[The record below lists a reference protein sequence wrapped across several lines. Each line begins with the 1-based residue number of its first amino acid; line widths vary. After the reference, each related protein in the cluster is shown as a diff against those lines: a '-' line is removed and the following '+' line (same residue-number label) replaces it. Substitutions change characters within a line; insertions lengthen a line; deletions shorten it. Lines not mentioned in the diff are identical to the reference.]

1 MIPSKWRLTMEL
13 MYING
18 EWVKSVSG
26 EYFSSYNPANQEEIG
41 RVPRGSKEDVD
52 LAVKAAK
59 TLFESSEWQSLIPSV
74 RGNALF
80 EVARKVR
87 ERSEEIALVETLDTG
102 KPLSQA
108 RSDVESSAR
117 YFEYYAG
124 MADKMFG
131 ETIPVAPNVIDYTV
145 REPMGVC
152 AQIIPW
158 NYPLQITS
166 RGVAAAIAVGNT
178 VVVKPAEDTPLS
190 ALKLAKIFSEIDVLK
205 GALQVVT
212 GYGTEAG
219 AALVDH
225 QDVNHITFTGSV
237 HTGTNVMISAA
248 KNIVPVT
255 LELGGKSPHIVFP
268 DCDLEETVTW
278 VTRSII
284 QNAGQTCSAGSRLL
298 VHSKMKDELIKK
310 LTEKMQMITIGPG
323 VSDCDLG
330 PIISKRQ
337 FDRILAMVERAKE
350 EGARV
355 IIGGKQAK
363 VEGLEVG
370 YYFEPTIIENVSPA
384 SEIAQEEVFG
394 PVLTVFEFETEE
406 EAIQIANGTAY
417 GLVTG
422 IWTNDISRAHR
433 IAWKV
438 KSGQVFINDYG
449 AAGGV
454 ELPFGG
460 YKKSGIGREKG
471 VEALQNYTQLKNIA
485 IKIKSAK

>member
-1 MIPSKWRLTMEL
+1 MKR

-18 EWVKSVSG
+18 EWVASVSG
-26 EYFSSYNPANQEEIG
+26 ESFSVYNPANHEVIAE
-41 RVPRGSKEDVD
+41 VPRGGTEDVD
-52 LAVKAAK
+52 LAVTAAK
-59 TLFESSEWQSLIPSV
+59 NVFDSREWQLLKPIN
-74 RGNALF
+74 RGQALY
-80 EVARKVR
+80 EVARKIR
-87 ERSEEIALVETLDTG
+87 ERFEELAIVETLDTG
-102 KPLSQA
+102 KPLTQA
-108 RSDVESSAR
+108 RSDVESGAR

-124 MADKMFG
+124 IADKMFG
-131 ETIPVAPNVIDYTV
+131 ETIPVAPYVIDYTV

-190 ALKLAKIFSEIDVLK
+190 ALKLAEIFSEIDVLK
-205 GALQVVT
+205 QALQVVT
-212 GYGTEAG
+212 GYGAEAG
-219 AALVDH
+219 AALVNH
-225 QDVNHITFTGSV
+225 PDVNHITFTGSV
-237 HTGTNVMISAA
+237 GTGSSVMMAAA

-268 DCDLEETVTW
+268 DCDIEETVTW
-278 VTRSII
+278 VLRSII

-298 VHSKMKDELIKK
+298 IHSSIKEEVVSRLAERMKNLK
-310 LTEKMQMITIGPG
+310 LGPG
-323 VSDCDLG
+323 ITDNDLG
-330 PIISKRQ
+330 PIVSKKQ
-337 FDRILAMVERAKE
+337 FDRIVAMVERAKE
-350 EGARV
+350 EGATV
-355 IIGGKQAK
+355 IVGGKEAT
-363 VEGLEVG
+363 VDLPGEA
-370 YYFEPTIIENVSPA
+370 YYFEPTIIDNVSPT

-394 PVLTVFEFETEE
+394 PVLTVFEFETEA
-406 EAIQIANGTAY
+406 EAIQLANGTSY

-433 IAWKV
+433 IAAKV

-485 IKIKSAK
+485 IKIKPAED

>member
-1 MIPSKWRLTMEL
+1 MKR

-18 EWVKSVSG
+18 EWVASVSG
-26 EYFSSYNPANQEEIG
+26 ESFSVYNPANHEVIAE
-41 RVPRGSKEDVD
+41 VPRGGTEDVH
-52 LAVKAAK
+52 LAVTAAK
-59 TLFESSEWQSLIPSV
+59 TVFDSREWQSLKPSS
-74 RGNALF
+74 RGQALY
-80 EVARKVR
+80 EVARKIR
-87 ERSEEIALVETLDTG
+87 ERFEELAMVETLDTG

-108 RSDVESSAR
+108 RSDVESGAR

-124 MADKMFG
+124 IADKMFG
-131 ETIPVAPNVIDYTV
+131 ETIPVAPYVIDYTV

-190 ALKLAKIFSEIDVLK
+190 ALKLAEIFSEIDLLK
-205 GALQVVT
+205 QALQVVT
-212 GYGTEAG
+212 GYGAEAG
-219 AALVDH
+219 AALVNHD
-225 QDVNHITFTGSV
+225 DVNHITFTGSV
-237 HTGTNVMISAA
+237 GTGSSVMMAAA

-268 DCDLEETVTW
+268 DCDIEETVTW
-278 VTRSII
+278 VLRSII

-298 VHSKMKDELIKK
+298 IHSSIKEEVVSRLAERMKNLK
-310 LTEKMQMITIGPG
+310 LGPG
-323 VSDCDLG
+323 ITDSDLG
-330 PIISKRQ
+330 PIVSKKQ
-337 FDRILAMVERAKE
+337 FDRIVAMVERAKE
-350 EGARV
+350 EDARV
-355 IIGGKQAK
+355 IVGGKEAT
-363 VEGLEVG
+363 VDWPGEA
-370 YYFEPTIIENVSPA
+370 YYFEPTIIDNVSPT

-394 PVLTVFEFETEE
+394 PVLTVFEFETEA
-406 EAIQIANGTAY
+406 EAIQLANGTSY

-422 IWTNDISRAHR
+422 IWTNDLSRAHR
-433 IAWKV
+433 IATKV

-485 IKIKSAK
+485 IKIKPAED

>member
-1 MIPSKWRLTMEL
+1 MKL
-13 MYING
+13 MYINC
-18 EWVKSVSG
+18 EWAASVSG
-26 EYFSSYNPANQEEIG
+26 ETFSVYNPANHEAIAE
-41 RVPRGSKEDVD
+41 VPRGATEDVH
-52 LAVKAAK
+52 LAVTAAK
-59 TLFESSEWQSLIPSV
+59 NAFESREWQSLKPSI
-74 RGNALF
+74 RGKALY
-80 EVARKVR
+80 EVAQKMR
-87 ERSEEIALVETLDTG
+87 ERFEELAMVETLDTG

-108 RSDVESSAR
+108 RSDVESGAR

-124 MADKMFG
+124 IADKMFG

-190 ALKLAKIFSEIDVLK
+190 ALKLAEIFSEIDVLK
-205 GALQVVT
+205 NALQVVT
-212 GYGTEAG
+212 GYGAEAG
-219 AALVDH
+219 AALVNH
-225 QDVNHITFTGSV
+225 PDVNHITFTGSV
-237 HTGTNVMISAA
+237 GTGSSVMMAAA

-268 DCDLEETVTW
+268 DCDIEETVTW
-278 VTRSII
+278 VMRSII
-284 QNAGQTCSAGSRLL
+284 QHAGQTCSAGSRLL
-298 VHSKMKDELIKK
+298 VHSAIKEEIVSRLAQRLK
-310 LTEKMQMITIGPG
+310 NLTIGPG
-323 VSDCDLG
+323 VTDPDLG
-330 PIISKRQ
+330 PIISNRQ
-337 FDRILAMVERAKE
+337 FNRILAMVERAKE
-350 EGARV
+350 QGARV
-355 IIGGKQAK
+355 ITGGKRAL
-363 VEGLEVG
+363 VEAAGEA
-370 YYFEPTIIENVSPA
+370 YYFEPTIIDQVAPT

-394 PVLTVFEFETEE
+394 PVLTVFEFETET
-406 EAIQIANGTAY
+406 EAIQLANGTAY

-433 IAWKV
+433 IAAKV

-485 IKIKSAK
+485 IKIKPAED

>member
-1 MIPSKWRLTMEL
+1 MKL

-18 EWVKSVSG
+18 EWAASLTDETFSV
-26 EYFSSYNPANQEEIG
+26 YNPANHEVIAE
-41 RVPRGSKEDVD
+41 VPSGGTEDVH
-52 LAVKAAK
+52 LAVTAAK
-59 TLFESSEWQSLIPSV
+59 NVFESREWQSLKPSI
-74 RGNALF
+74 RGKALY
-80 EVARKVR
+80 EVAQKMR
-87 ERSEEIALVETLDTG
+87 ERFEELAMVETLDTG
-102 KPLSQA
+102 KPLSQS
-108 RSDVESSAR
+108 RNDVESGAR

-124 MADKMFG
+124 IADKMFG

-178 VVVKPAEDTPLS
+178 VIVKPAEDTPLS
-190 ALKLAKIFSEIDVLK
+190 ALKLAEIFSEINVLK
-205 GALQVVT
+205 NVLQVVT
-212 GYGTEAG
+212 GYGAEAG
-219 AALVDH
+219 AALVNH
-225 QDVNHITFTGSV
+225 PDVNHITFTGSV
-237 HTGTNVMISAA
+237 VTGSSVMMAA
-248 KNIVPVT
+248 ARNIVPVT

-268 DCDLEETVTW
+268 DCDIEETVTW
-278 VTRSII
+278 VMRSII

-298 VHSKMKDELIKK
+298 IHSAIKEEIVSR
-310 LTEKMQMITIGPG
+310 LTERMKNISIGPG
-323 VSDCDLG
+323 VTDSDLG

-350 EGARV
+350 QGGRV
-355 IIGGKQAK
+355 IIGGKRAV
-363 VEGLEVG
+363 VEGTGEA
-370 YYFEPTIIENVSPA
+370 YYFEPTIIDQVAPT

-394 PVLTVFEFETEE
+394 PVLTVFEFETEA
-406 EAIQIANGTAY
+406 EAIQLANGTAY

-433 IAWKV
+433 IAAKV

-485 IKIKSAK
+485 IKIKQAED

>member
-1 MIPSKWRLTMEL
+1 MER

-18 EWVKSVSG
+18 EWVTSVSG
-26 EYFSSYNPANQEEIG
+26 EFFSSYNPANQEVIG
-41 RVPRGSKEDVD
+41 TVPRGGKEDVD
-52 LAVKAAK
+52 LAVAAAK
-59 TLFESSEWQSLIPSV
+59 TVFETIEWQSLKPSI
-74 RGNALF
+74 RGNALY
-80 EVARKVR
+80 EVARKIR
-87 ERSEEIALVETLDTG
+87 ERSEELALIETLDTG
-102 KPLSQA
+102 KPLTQA

-124 MADKMFG
+124 VADKVFG

-190 ALKLAKIFSEIDVLK
+190 ALKLAEILSEIEVLK
-205 GALQVVT
+205 DVLQVVT
-212 GYGTEAG
+212 GYGPEAG
-219 AALVDH
+219 AALVNH
-225 QDVNHITFTGSV
+225 PDVNHITFTGSV
-237 HTGTNVMISAA
+237 GTGTSVMISAA
-248 KNIVPVT
+248 QNIVPVT

-268 DCDLEETVTW
+268 DCDIEETVTW
-278 VTRSII
+278 MTRSII

-298 VHSKMKDELIKK
+298 VHSKVKEEIIEK
-310 LTEKMQMITIGPG
+310 LTERMKNIKIGPG
-323 VSDCDLG
+323 VNDCELG

-337 FDRILAMVERAKE
+337 FDRILAMVERAKDQ
-350 EGARV
+350 GARV

-363 VEGLEVG
+363 VEEPGEG
-370 YYFEPTIIENVSPA
+370 YYFEPTIIDHVSPA
-384 SEIAQEEVFG
+384 SEMAQEEVFG
-394 PVLTVFEFETEE
+394 PVLTVFEFSTEE
-406 EAIQIANGTAY
+406 EAIQLANGTSY

-422 IWTNDISRAHR
+422 IWTNDLSRAHR
-433 IAWKV
+433 VASKV

-485 IKIKSAK
+485 IKIKSADEK

>member
-1 MIPSKWRLTMEL
+1 MER

-18 EWVKSVSG
+18 EWVTSVSG
-26 EYFSSYNPANQEEIG
+26 EFFSSYNPANQEVIG
-41 RVPRGSKEDVD
+41 TVPRGGKEDVD
-52 LAVKAAK
+52 LAVAAAK
-59 TLFESSEWQSLIPSV
+59 TVFETIEWQSLKPSI
-74 RGNALF
+74 RGNALY
-80 EVARKVR
+80 EVARRIR
-87 ERSEEIALVETLDTG
+87 ERAEELALIETLDTG
-102 KPLSQA
+102 KPLTQA

-124 MADKMFG
+124 VADKMFG

-190 ALKLAKIFSEIDVLK
+190 ALKLAEIFAEIEVLK
-205 GALQVVT
+205 DVLQVVT
-212 GYGTEAG
+212 GYGPEAG
-219 AALVDH
+219 AALVNH
-225 QDVNHITFTGSV
+225 PDVNHITFTGSV
-237 HTGTNVMISAA
+237 GTGTSVMISAA
-248 KNIVPVT
+248 QNIVPVT

-268 DCDLEETVTW
+268 DCDIDETVTW

-298 VHSKMKDELIKK
+298 VHSKVKEEIIEK
-310 LTEKMQMITIGPG
+310 LTERMKNIKIGPG
-323 VSDCDLG
+323 VNDCELG

-337 FDRILAMVERAKE
+337 FDRILAMVERAKDQ
-350 EGARV
+350 GARV

-363 VEGLEVG
+363 VEEPGEG
-370 YYFEPTIIENVSPA
+370 YYFEPTIIDHVSPA
-384 SEIAQEEVFG
+384 SEMAQEEVFG
-394 PVLTVFEFETEE
+394 PVLTVFEFSTEE
-406 EAIQIANGTAY
+406 EAIQLANGTSY

-422 IWTNDISRAHR
+422 IWTNDLSRAHR
-433 IAWKV
+433 VASKV

-485 IKIKSAK
+485 IKIKSADEK

>member
-1 MIPSKWRLTMEL
+1 MEQK
-13 MYING
+13 MYINS

-26 EYFSSYNPANQEEIG
+26 EFFPTYNPANHEVIA
-41 RVPRGSKEDVD
+41 RVPRGNKEDVHQ
-52 LAVKAAK
+52 AVTAAK
-59 TLFESSEWQSLIPSV
+59 NAFESNEWQSVKPGI
-74 RGNALF
+74 RGNALS

-87 ERSEEIALVETLDTG
+87 ERSEELALIETLDTG

-124 MADKMFG
+124 VADKMFG

-152 AQIIPW
+152 AQVIPW

-190 ALKLAKIFSEIDVLK
+190 ALKLAEIFSEIEVLK
-205 GALQVVT
+205 GALHVVT

-219 AALVDH
+219 AALVNH
-225 QDVNHITFTGSV
+225 PDVNHITFTGSV
-237 HTGTNVMISAA
+237 NTGTSVMISAA

-268 DCDLEETVTW
+268 DCDMEEAVTW

-298 VHSKMKDELIKK
+298 IHSKIKDEWMEKLIERMKRIK
-310 LTEKMQMITIGPG
+310 LGPG
-323 VSDCDLG
+323 VNDSELG

-350 EGARV
+350 QGARV
-355 IIGGKQAK
+355 IMGGRRAK
-363 VEGLEVG
+363 LEGLEDG
-370 YYFEPTIIENVSPA
+370 YYFEPTIIENASPM

-394 PVLTVFEFETEE
+394 PVLTVFEFETEM
-406 EAIQIANGTAY
+406 EAITLANGTSY

-422 IWTNDISRAHR
+422 IWTNDLSRAHR
-433 IAWKV
+433 IASKV
-438 KSGQVFINDYG
+438 KSGQVFINDFG

-471 VEALQNYTQLKNIA
+471 VEALRNYTQLKNIA
-485 IKIKSAK
+485 IKIKSAE

>member
-1 MIPSKWRLTMEL
+1 MMK
-13 MYING
+13 MYVNG
-18 EWVKSVSG
+18 QWTNSVAG
-26 EYFSSYNPANQEEIG
+26 AFFSTYNPANQEEIE
-41 RVPRGSKEDVD
+41 RVPRAGKEDVD
-52 LAVKAAK
+52 LAVTAAK
-59 TLFESSEWQSLIPSV
+59 QAFESPEWQSLKPSE
-74 RGNALF
+74 RGCALF
-80 EVARKVR
+80 DVAYKLRNR
-87 ERSEEIALVETLDTG
+87 AEEMAMIETLDTG

-108 RSDVESSAR
+108 RSDVESAAR

-124 MADKMFG
+124 AADKMFG

-152 AQIIPW
+152 AHIIPW

-190 ALKLAKIFSEIDVLK
+190 ALKLAEIFSEIDVLK
-205 GALQVVT
+205 HALQVVT
-212 GYGTEAG
+212 GYGKEAG
-219 AALVDH
+219 AALVNH
-225 QDVNHITFTGSV
+225 PDVNHITFTGSV
-237 HTGTNVMISAA
+237 ATGASVMMSAA
-248 KNIVPVT
+248 KNIIPVT

-268 DCDLEETVTW
+268 DCDLEETVSW
-278 VTRSII
+278 VVRSII

-298 VHSKMKDELIKK
+298 VHSAIKDKLVGI
-310 LTEKMQMITIGPG
+310 LTEKMQQIKMGPG
-323 VSDCDLG
+323 TNDSELG
-330 PIISKRQ
+330 PIISQKQ
-337 FDRILAMVERAKE
+337 FERITAMVDRAKE
-350 EGARV
+350 EGARIV
-355 IIGGKQAK
+355 IGGKRAIGGDLNK
-363 VEGLEVG
+363 GF
-370 YYFEPTIIENVSPA
+370 YFEPTIIENVSHK

-406 EAIQIANGTAY
+406 EAIELANGTPY

-422 IWTNDISRAHR
+422 IWTNDVSRAHR
-433 IAWKV
+433 IAGKV

-471 VEALQNYTQLKNIA
+471 IEALRNYTQLKNVA
-485 IKIKSAK
+485 IKMKSK

>member
-1 MIPSKWRLTMEL
+1 MER

-18 EWVKSVSG
+18 EWVTSVSG
-26 EYFSSYNPANQEEIG
+26 EFFSSYNPANQEVIG
-41 RVPRGSKEDVD
+41 TVPRGGKEDVD
-52 LAVKAAK
+52 LAVAAAK
-59 TLFESSEWQSLIPSV
+59 TVFETIEWQSLKPSI
-74 RGNALF
+74 RGNALY
-80 EVARKVR
+80 EVARKIR
-87 ERSEEIALVETLDTG
+87 ERSEELALIETLDTG
-102 KPLSQA
+102 KPLTQA

-124 MADKMFG
+124 VADKVFG

-190 ALKLAKIFSEIDVLK
+190 ALKLAEILSEIEVLK
-205 GALQVVT
+205 DVLQVVT
-212 GYGTEAG
+212 GYGPEAG
-219 AALVDH
+219 AALVNH
-225 QDVNHITFTGSV
+225 PDVNHITFTGSV
-237 HTGTNVMISAA
+237 GTGTSVMISAA
-248 KNIVPVT
+248 QNIVPVT

-268 DCDLEETVTW
+268 DCDIEETVTW

-298 VHSKMKDELIKK
+298 VHSKVKEEIIEK
-310 LTEKMQMITIGPG
+310 LTERMKNIKIGPG
-323 VSDCDLG
+323 VNDCELG

-337 FDRILAMVERAKE
+337 FDRILAMVERAKD

-355 IIGGKQAK
+355 IIGGRQAK
-363 VEGLEVG
+363 VEESGEG
-370 YYFEPTIIENVSPA
+370 YYFEPTIIDHVSPA
-384 SEIAQEEVFG
+384 SEMAQEEVFG
-394 PVLTVFEFETEE
+394 PVLTVFEFSTEE
-406 EAIQIANGTAY
+406 EAIQLANGTSY

-422 IWTNDISRAHR
+422 IWTNDLSRAHR
-433 IAWKV
+433 VASKV

-485 IKIKSAK
+485 IKIKSADEK

>member
-1 MIPSKWRLTMEL
+1 MER

-18 EWVKSVSG
+18 EWVTSVSG
-26 EYFSSYNPANQEEIG
+26 EFFSTYNPANQEVIG
-41 RVPRGSKEDVD
+41 TVPRGGKEDVD
-52 LAVKAAK
+52 LAVAAAK
-59 TLFESSEWQSLIPSV
+59 KVFETNEWQTLKPSI
-74 RGNALF
+74 RGNALY
-80 EVARKVR
+80 EVARRIR
-87 ERSEEIALVETLDTG
+87 ERSEELALIETLDTG
-102 KPLSQA
+102 KPLAQG

-124 MADKMFG
+124 VADKMFG

-190 ALKLAKIFSEIDVLK
+190 ALKLAEIFSEIEVLK
-205 GALQVVT
+205 DVLQVVT
-212 GYGTEAG
+212 GYGPEAG
-219 AALVDH
+219 AALVNH
-225 QDVNHITFTGSV
+225 PDVNHITFTGSV
-237 HTGTNVMISAA
+237 GTGTSVMISAA
-248 KNIVPVT
+248 QNIVPVT

-268 DCDLEETVTW
+268 DCDIEETVTW

-298 VHSKMKDELIKK
+298 VHSKVKEEIIEK
-310 LTEKMQMITIGPG
+310 LTERMKNIKIGPG
-323 VSDCDLG
+323 VNDCELG

-337 FDRILAMVERAKE
+337 FDRILAMVERAKDQ
-350 EGARV
+350 GARV
-355 IIGGKQAK
+355 IIGGMQAK
-363 VEGLEVG
+363 VEEPGEG
-370 YYFEPTIIENVSPA
+370 YYFEPTIIDHVSPA
-384 SEIAQEEVFG
+384 SEMAQEEVFG
-394 PVLTVFEFETEE
+394 PVLTVFEFSTEE
-406 EAIQIANGTAY
+406 EAIQLANGTSY

-422 IWTNDISRAHR
+422 IWTNDLSRAHR
-433 IAWKV
+433 VASKV

-485 IKIKSAK
+485 IKIKSADDK

>member
-1 MIPSKWRLTMEL
+1 MER

-59 TLFESSEWQSLIPSV
+59 TLFESSEWQLLKPSV

-190 ALKLAKIFSEIDVLK
+190 ALKLAKIFFEIDVLK

-278 VTRSII
+278 VTRSFI

-310 LTEKMQMITIGPG
+310 LIEKMQMITIGPG

-337 FDRILAMVERAKE
+337 FDRIQAMVERAKE

-355 IIGGKQAK
+355 IIGGKEAK

-406 EAIQIANGTAY
+406 EAIQLANGTAY

-433 IAWKV
+433 IAGKV

>member
-1 MIPSKWRLTMEL
+1 MQTMK
-13 MYING
+13 MYVNG
-18 EWVKSVSG
+18 QWTNSVSG
-26 EYFSSYNPANQEEIG
+26 AFFSTYNPANQEEIDK
-41 RVPRGSKEDVD
+41 VPRSGKEDVD
-52 LAVKAAK
+52 LAVAAAK
-59 TLFESSEWQSLIPSV
+59 QAFQSPEWQSLKPSA
-74 RGNALF
+74 RGRALF
-80 EVARKVR
+80 DVACKLR
-87 ERSEEIALVETLDTG
+87 ERAEEIAKIETLDTG

-108 RSDVESSAR
+108 RSDVENGAR

-124 MADKMFG
+124 AADKMFG

-152 AQIIPW
+152 AHIIPW

-190 ALKLAKIFSEIDVLK
+190 ALKLAEIFSEIDVLK
-205 GALQVVT
+205 HALQVVT
-212 GYGTEAG
+212 GYGKEAG
-219 AALVDH
+219 AALVNH
-225 QDVNHITFTGSV
+225 PDVNHITFTGSV
-237 HTGTNVMISAA
+237 ATGTSVMMAAA
-248 KNIVPVT
+248 KNIIPVT

-268 DCDLEETVTW
+268 DCDLEETASW
-278 VTRSII
+278 VMRSII

-298 VHSKMKDELIKK
+298 VHSAIKDKLLGI
-310 LTEKMQMITIGPG
+310 LTEKMQQIKMGPG
-323 VSDCDLG
+323 INDSDLG
-330 PIISKRQ
+330 PIISQKQ
-337 FDRILAMVERAKE
+337 FERITAMVERAKE
-350 EGARV
+350 EGARIV
-355 IIGGKQAK
+355 MGGKRATGENLNK
-363 VEGLEVG
+363 GF
-370 YYFEPTIIENVSPA
+370 YFEPTIIENVSPT

-406 EAIQIANGTAY
+406 EAIELANGTPY

-433 IAWKV
+433 IAGKV

-471 VEALQNYTQLKNIA
+471 LEALRNYTQLKNVA
-485 IKIKSAK
+485 IKMKSK

>member
-1 MIPSKWRLTMEL
+1 MER

-26 EYFSSYNPANQEEIG
+26 EFFPSYNPANHEVIG
-41 RVPRGSKEDVD
+41 RIPRGDKEDVD
-52 LAVKAAK
+52 LAVAAAK
-59 TLFESSEWQSLIPSV
+59 NIFESTEWQSLKPSI
-74 RGNALF
+74 RGNALY

-87 ERSEEIALVETLDTG
+87 ERSEELAIIETLDTG

-124 MADKMFG
+124 VADKMFG

-166 RGVAAAIAVGNT
+166 RGLAAAIAVGNT

-190 ALKLAKIFSEIDVLK
+190 ALKLAEIFSEIEVLK

-212 GYGTEAG
+212 GYGAEAG
-219 AALVDH
+219 AALVNH
-225 QDVNHITFTGSV
+225 HDVNHITFTGSV
-237 HTGTNVMISAA
+237 NTGTSVMISAA
-248 KNIVPVT
+248 KNIVPIT

-268 DCDLEETVTW
+268 DCDIEETVSW

-298 VHSKMKDELIKK
+298 VHSKMKDELIEK
-310 LTEKMQMITIGPG
+310 LTERMKKIKIGPG
-323 VSDCDLG
+323 VNDSELG

-350 EGARV
+350 QGARV

-363 VEGLEVG
+363 GEELDEG
-370 YYFEPTIIENVSPA
+370 YYFEPTIIESVSPS

-406 EAIQIANGTAY
+406 EAIKLANGTSY

-422 IWTNDISRAHR
+422 IWTNDLSRAHR
-433 IAWKV
+433 IASKV
-438 KSGQVFINDYG
+438 KSGQVFINDFG

-471 VEALQNYTQLKNIA
+471 VEALRNYTQLKNIA
-485 IKIKSAK
+485 IKIKSVE

>member
-1 MIPSKWRLTMEL
+1 MKR

-18 EWVKSVSG
+18 EWVASVSG
-26 EYFSSYNPANQEEIG
+26 ESFSVYNPANHEVIAE
-41 RVPRGSKEDVD
+41 VPRGGTEDVD
-52 LAVKAAK
+52 LAVTAAK
-59 TLFESSEWQSLIPSV
+59 NVFDSREWQLLKPIN
-74 RGNALF
+74 RGQALY
-80 EVARKVR
+80 EVARKIR
-87 ERSEEIALVETLDTG
+87 ERFEELAIVETLDTG
-102 KPLSQA
+102 KPLTQA
-108 RSDVESSAR
+108 RSDVESGAR

-124 MADKMFG
+124 IADKMFG
-131 ETIPVAPNVIDYTV
+131 ETIPVAPYVIDYTV

-190 ALKLAKIFSEIDVLK
+190 ALKLAEIFSEIDVLK
-205 GALQVVT
+205 QALQVVT
-212 GYGTEAG
+212 GYGAEAG
-219 AALVDH
+219 AALVNH
-225 QDVNHITFTGSV
+225 PDVNHITFTGSV
-237 HTGTNVMISAA
+237 GTGSSVMMAAA

-268 DCDLEETVTW
+268 DCDIEETVTW
-278 VTRSII
+278 VLRSII

-298 VHSKMKDELIKK
+298 IHSSIKEEVVSRLAERMKNLK
-310 LTEKMQMITIGPG
+310 LGPG
-323 VSDCDLG
+323 ITDNDLG
-330 PIISKRQ
+330 PIVSKKQ
-337 FDRILAMVERAKE
+337 FDRIVAMVERAKE
-350 EGARV
+350 EGATV
-355 IIGGKQAK
+355 IVGGKEAT
-363 VEGLEVG
+363 VDLPGEA
-370 YYFEPTIIENVSPA
+370 YYFEPTIIDNVSPT

-394 PVLTVFEFETEE
+394 PVLTVFEFETEA
-406 EAIQIANGTAY
+406 EAIQLANGTSY

-433 IAWKV
+433 IAAKV

-449 AAGGV
+449 AAGDV

-485 IKIKSAK
+485 IKIKPAED

>member
-1 MIPSKWRLTMEL
+1 MER

-18 EWVKSVSG
+18 EWVTSVSG
-26 EYFSSYNPANQEEIG
+26 EFFSTYNPANQEVIG
-41 RVPRGSKEDVD
+41 TVPRGVKEDVD
-52 LAVKAAK
+52 LAVAAAK
-59 TLFESSEWQSLIPSV
+59 KVFETNEWQTLKPSK
-74 RGNALF
+74 RGNALY
-80 EVARKVR
+80 EVARKIR
-87 ERSEEIALVETLDTG
+87 ERAEELALIETLDTG
-102 KPLSQA
+102 KPLTQA

-124 MADKMFG
+124 VADKIFG
-131 ETIPVAPNVIDYTV
+131 ETIPVASNVIDYTV

-190 ALKLAKIFSEIDVLK
+190 ALKLAEIFSEIEVLK
-205 GALQVVT
+205 DALQVVT
-212 GYGTEAG
+212 GYGPEAG
-219 AALVDH
+219 AALVNH
-225 QDVNHITFTGSV
+225 PDVNHITFTGSV
-237 HTGTNVMISAA
+237 GTGTSVMISAA
-248 KNIVPVT
+248 QNIVPVT

-268 DCDLEETVTW
+268 DCDIEETVTW

-298 VHSKMKDELIKK
+298 VHSKVKEEIIEK
-310 LTEKMQMITIGPG
+310 LTERMKNIKIGPG
-323 VSDCDLG
+323 VNDCELG

-337 FDRILAMVERAKE
+337 FDRILAMVERAKDQ
-350 EGARV
+350 GARV
-355 IIGGKQAK
+355 IIGGKQSK
-363 VEGLEVG
+363 VEEPGEG
-370 YYFEPTIIENVSPA
+370 YYFEPTIIDHVSPA
-384 SEIAQEEVFG
+384 SEMAQEEVFG
-394 PVLTVFEFETEE
+394 PVLTVFEFSTEE
-406 EAIQIANGTAY
+406 EAIQLANGTSY

-433 IAWKV
+433 VASKV

-485 IKIKSAK
+485 IKIKSADEK